1 MTIKQLTYFLEIAK
15 MKNFTKAAEN
25 LYISQSALS
34 KTVKTIESELGVQL
48 IDRTVNHFK
57 LTPEGEILY
66 QKGLITLKKI
76 NSELDGLYNSL
87 GTEQGRISVGIPPVI
102 GTAYFTS
109 IIYKFR
115 NMYPGV
121 DLKILEAGANTI
133 KKWVSD
139 CEIDIGIVILPV
151 STDEYNV
158 IPVITAENVL
168 IVNKSH
174 PFAKYNEISF
184 KMLKDERFISL
195 NSTFMLYDQIKS
207 LCNISGFEPNIV
219 CESSQWD
226 FITEMVALNQGV
238 SILPRPI
245 LKKYNSD
252 DISMIS
258 LKDPSFSWNIAI
270 ILKKDKYIS
279 RIMNSFIEL
288 SKNECAS
295 SKL

>member
-1 MTIKQLTYFLEIAK
+1 MTLKQLTYFLEIAK
-15 MKNFTKAAEN
+15 MKNFTKAAAN

-34 KTVKTIESELGVQL
+34 KTVKAMESELGVQL

-57 LTPEGEILY
+57 LTPEGEIFY
-66 QKGLITLKKI
+66 QKGLIAIKNI
-76 NSELDGLYNSL
+76 NSELEDLYGSL
-87 GTEQGRISVGIPPVI
+87 GTEKGHITVGIPPVI

-115 NMYPGV
+115 NMYPDV
-121 DLKILEAGANTI
+121 ELKIIEAGANTI

-139 CEIDIGIVILPV
+139 GEVDIGVVILPV
-151 STDEYNV
+151 SNDDFNV
-158 IPVITAENVL
+158 IPIVTAENVL
-168 IVNKSH
+168 LVNKNH
-174 PFAKYNEISF
+174 PLAQYDEVSF

-195 NSTFMLYDQIKS
+195 NSTFMLYDQIIS
-207 LCNISGFEPNIV
+207 LCRISGFEPNIV

-226 FITEMVALNQGV
+226 FITEMVVLDQGV

-245 LKKYNSD
+245 LKRYNSD
-252 DISMIS
+252 KLKLIS

-279 RIMNSFIEL
+279 RIIKSFIEL
-288 SKNECAS
+288 SKKEGAAAE
-295 SKL
+295 

>member
-15 MKNFTKAAEN
+15 MENFTKAAAN

-34 KTVKTIESELGVQL
+34 KTVKMMEMELGVQL

-66 QKGLITLKKI
+66 QKGLIAIKNI
-76 NSELDGLYNSL
+76 NSELEDLYGSI
-87 GTEQGRISVGIPPVI
+87 GTEKGHMTVGIPPVI

-115 NMYPGV
+115 NMYPDV
-121 DLKILEAGANTI
+121 ELKIIEEGANTI
-133 KKWVSD
+133 KKWVHD
-139 CEIDIGIVILPV
+139 GEVDIGVVILPV
-151 STDEYNV
+151 SSDDFNE
-158 IPVITAENVL
+158 IPIVTAENVL
-168 IVNKSH
+168 LVNINH
-174 PFAKYNEISF
+174 PLAKYDEVSF
-184 KMLKDERFISL
+184 KMLQNERFITL
-195 NSTFMLYDQIKS
+195 NSTFMLYDQIKA
-207 LCNISGFEPNIV
+207 LCNIAGFEPDIV

-226 FITEMVALNQGV
+226 FIAEMVALNQGI

-252 DISMIS
+252 QVKLIS
-258 LKDPSFSWNIAI
+258 LTEPHFSWDIAI

-279 RIMNSFIEL
+279 KLISSFIEL
-288 SKNECAS
+288 SKRETAAS
-295 SKL
+295 K